1 MPKISSLVLNNN
13 YLLKIDNGT
22 PKKFK
27 KMFDNYYKFIKK
39 NESKIIFNNGNI
51 TFTLWNNEKCRGHYS
66 CYITLE
72 KNNNFRITK
81 YQLNENS
88 VFIWVKI

>member
-39 NESKIIFNNGNI
+39 
-51 TFTLWNNEKCRGHYS
+51 
-66 CYITLE
+66 
-72 KNNNFRITK
+72 
-81 YQLNENS
+81 
-88 VFIWVKI
+88 